1 MVLFLKEFFLL
12 FPEKRKL
19 SGNVDFFLFHGVGR
33 GQLPL
38 FEKHAV
44 LSYGFLFQVNIK
56 TR

>member
-1 MVLFLKEFFLL
+1 MILFLKEFFLL
-12 FPEKRKL
+12 LPEKRKL
-19 SGNVDFFLFHGVGR
+19 SGNVDLFVSLR